1 MIEMPIG
8 WLSPTGEML
17 ECGSY
22 GYCTSAIDIMEK
34 YEYPKFYSA
43 DETLIAH
50 QWVQITRSSIFGH
63 DYNIYYNLSKGLTI
77 DQIHFLRPYLDDENC
92 PIDPIIRDSILDRIE
107 FM

>member
-1 MIEMPIG
+1 MTEMPIG

-17 ECGSY
+17 KCESY
-22 GYCTSAIDIMEK
+22 EHCTFAIDIMEK

-50 QWVQITRSSIFGH
+50 QWVRITRGSFFDH
-63 DYNIYYNLSKGLTI
+63 DYHIYYNLSKGLTV
-77 DQIHFLRPYLDDENC
+77 DQIHFLRPYLDDKDC
-92 PIDPIIRDSILDRIE
+92 PIDSLIRDSILDRIE